1 MTIREIIEKHERKL
15 RELIEKHERKLKCQE
30 KKS

>member
-15 RELIEKHERKLKCQE
+15 REIIEKHERKPKCQE